1 MSTKQ
6 TYKFETEVKQL
17 LKLVIHSLYSNR
29 DIFLR
34 ELISNASDAI
44 EKLRYESIKQ
54 PALNEGDSDYCIS
67 VDFDADKQTITIT
80 DNGIGMS
87 ESEIIENLG
96 TIANSGT
103 KKFLEQ
109 LTGDNAKDSQLIGQ
123 FGVGFYSAFV
133 VADKVTVNSRKAGLA
148 ADKAVSWQSTAD
160 GEYTLEQI
168 TKAKRG
174 TEIVLHIKDDE
185 KEVLDRFYL
194 KNLVSKYS
202 DYISAPIKMLKVE
215 HSEDGKET
223 VSTEWETINS
233 AKALWM
239 RPKADV
245 TDEEYKS
252 FYKHISHDYAD
263 PSIWSHN
270 RVEGNLEYT
279 SLLYIPEHKPFDL
292 WDRDRKH
299 GLQLY
304 VQRVFIMENSDLLPS
319 YLRFVKGL
327 IDSSD
332 LPLNVSREILQHN
345 KVIDKIKK
353 ATTKKVLDMLSKLAE
368 SDVEKY
374 QKFWVE
380 FGQVIKEGLA
390 EDTDNKDKI
399 ASLLRFAST
408 HQDTATQDVS
418 LNEYIARMKDE
429 QKYIYYITAESF
441 NAAKHN
447 PQLEVFR
454 KKGIEVLLMS
464 DRVDEWMVT
473 YLSEFEG
480 KTLKSVVKGDLGLD
494 AFDNDEDKKAFE
506 EKEKSLEKMIA
517 QMKEALKDQVEDVRI
532 SKRLTD
538 SPSCVV
544 VNDYG
549 MSLHMQK
556 LMQEAGQAFMPGMG
570 MKPILEINPEHRIV
584 ERLNVET
591 DDERFADISTLLLD
605 QALLTEGAKLEDPV
619 RFVKLMNKYI

>member
-54 PALNEGDSDYCIS
+54 PALNESDSDYSIS

-109 LTGDNAKDSQLIGQ
+109 LTGDKAKDSQLIGQ

-174 TEIVLHIKDDE
+174 TEIILHIKDDE

-194 KNLVSKYS
+194 RNLISKYS

-223 VSTEWETINS
+223 VTTEWETINS

-245 TDEEYKS
+245 SDEEYKS

-304 VQRVFIMENSDLLPS
+304 VQRVFIMENSELLPS

-390 EDTDNKDKI
+390 EDADNKDKI

-454 KKGIEVLLMS
+454 KKGIEVLLLS

-506 EKEKSLEKMIA
+506 EKEKSLEKVIK

-570 MKPILEINPEHRIV
+570 MKPILEVNPEHRIV
-584 ERLNVET
+584 ERLNTET
-591 DDERFADISTLLLD
+591 DDERFADISALLLD